1 MLKRA
6 TVATS
11 SAFNRLSAHIMYL
24 HKPILKENF
33 GFYENKIICSYCTR
47 TYIYMTI
54 WKSSIHLQTAQVKI
68 KLQIIDCNG

>member
-47 TYIYMTI
+47 TVYIYDQLKKFYPLTNRPS
-54 WKSSIHLQTAQVKI
+54 KNKTS
-68 KLQIIDCNG
+68 DN

>member
-47 TYIYMTI
+47 TVYIYD
-54 WKSSIHLQTAQVKI
+54 HLKNFYSLTNSPSKN
-68 KLQIIDCNG
+68 KTSDN

>member
-33 GFYENKIICSYCTR
+33 GFYENKIICSYCTVY
-47 TYIYMTI
+47 TYIYI
-54 WKSSIHLQTAQVKI
+54 YDHLKKFYSLTNSPSKN
-68 KLQIIDCNG
+68 KTSDN

>member
-47 TYIYMTI
+47 TVYIYD
-54 WKSSIHLQTAQVKI
+54 HLKKFYSLTNRPSKN
-68 KLQIIDCNG
+68 KTSDN